1 MEVLKGK
8 GCFFALDDFGSGV
21 SSFGYLKNL
30 PVDFLKIDG
39 MFIKDMVDDP
49 IDLAMVRSINDIGHV
64 MGKKTI
70 AEFVE
75 NQEIFDCLV
84 ELGVDFA
91 QGYHVGEPRAI
102 EVPVIKATDFKTAN
116 KKTKKKKRIVRTK
129 KTD

>member
-1 MEVLKGK
+1 MEVLKDK

-30 PVDFLKIDG
+30 PVDYLKIDG
-39 MFIKDMVDDP
+39 MFVRDMVNDP
-49 IDLAMVRSINDIGHV
+49 IDLAMVRSINEIGHV

-75 NQEIFDCLV
+75 NKEILERLK
-84 ELGVDFA
+84 ELGVDYA
-91 QGYHVGEPRAI
+91 QGYYMGKPRAVK
-102 EVPVIKATDFKTAN
+102 VPVLKFSNRKRSKKKAN
-116 KKTKKKKRIVRTK
+116 KKKRFARTR